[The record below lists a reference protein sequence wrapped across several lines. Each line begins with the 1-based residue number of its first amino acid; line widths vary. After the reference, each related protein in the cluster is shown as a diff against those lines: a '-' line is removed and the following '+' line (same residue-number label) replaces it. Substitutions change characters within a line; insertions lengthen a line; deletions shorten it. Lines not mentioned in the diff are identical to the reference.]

1 MPFWITVR
9 LTDPGSAEDD
19 EEGVDEEGVDE
30 EGVDEE
36 GVDEEG
42 VDEEG
47 VDEGLELGLPPQG
60 PAVGVAVAGPASAE
74 H

>member
-1 MPFWITVR
+1 MPFCATVR
-9 LTDPGSAEDD
+9 LNVPGSAED
-19 EEGVDEEGVDE
+19 DEEGVDE

>member
-9 LTDPGSAEDD
+9 LTDPGSAED
-19 EEGVDEEGVDE
+19 DEEGVDE